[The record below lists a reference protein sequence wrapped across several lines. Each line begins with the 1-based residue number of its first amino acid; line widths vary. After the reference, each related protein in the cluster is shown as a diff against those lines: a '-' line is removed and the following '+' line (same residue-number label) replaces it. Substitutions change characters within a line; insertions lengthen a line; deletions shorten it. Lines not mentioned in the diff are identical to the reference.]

1 MYAEARGGEGTL
13 YAERSGITRTNL
25 CTRPHSD
32 SSPWACPLKVLFGV
46 AKLLAVCCLLLAVPY
61 LLPVSCALSSIC
73 SVWPIFYLL
82 AWRAVGSNLP
92 RTRHAAHELMGMTRI
107 PPPCQQPRKDSAWAR
122 AASLPGWMEVLP
134 PGRRARGS
142 RRAVGRWQHARGAQ
156 SARRTRSRAA
166 RQVVRSAGAGR
177 RAVVQAAH
185 ARGAAGALGTLRFVP
200 PFRAAFPPARPSS
213 HPPARKHAP
222 TRTAPGCYSS
232 PETPRPKQRAQRSR
246 VCCSQ
251 TTSHFSCRCC
261 GTQGGGGS
269 ERSRTGSER
278 SRTGSQRSR
287 TGRTGVGELVTEE
300 TSGACGAAPLPRYY
314 HARSC
319 LVAAASFLIQPPPT
333 HNARTNSRTLRGDGG
348 TEGRREGGKRQETC
362 LPTTRLS
369 GLHPRPL
376 PPRHLCARERH
387 SVHTCA
393 SAGARYTWCR
403 VIAGS

>member
-1 MYAEARGGEGTL
+1 ML
-13 YAERSGITRTNL
+13 SGRKSTRNNL

-46 AKLLAVCCLLLAVPY
+46 AKLLAVCCLLLVVPY

-166 RQVVRSAGAGR
+166 RQVVRWAGAGR
-177 RAVVQAAH
+177 RAAVQAAH

-200 PFRAAFPPARPSS
+200 PFRAAFPPARPS
-213 HPPARKHAP
+213 PPPRTHARTDTHSTWLLFFTGDASAQAEGAAVSCLLLPNNKPLFVPLLLHAG
-222 TRTAPGCYSS
+222 RGGQRK
-232 PETPRPKQRAQRSR
+232 EQDRQPKEQDRQD
-246 VCCSQ
+246 
-251 TTSHFSCRCC
+251 
-261 GTQGGGGS
+261 GGGRVSDGGDVW
-269 ERSRTGSER
+269 RLRCRTF
-278 SRTGSQRSR
+278 
-287 TGRTGVGELVTEE
+287 
-300 TSGACGAAPLPRYY
+300 APLLS
-314 HARSC
+314 RSQ
-319 LVAAASFLIQPPPT
+319 LSGRRSILSHTTTPDPQ
-333 HNARTNSRTLRGDGG
+333 RQDEQSDSEGGWRDGG
-348 TEGRREGGKRQETC
+348 KEGRREEAGD
-362 LPTTRLS
+362 LLAHDAPFWS
-369 GLHPRPL
+369 APA
-376 PPRHLCARERH
+376 PPASASPVCAR
-387 SVHTCA
+387 VP
-393 SAGARYTWCR
+393 
-403 VIAGS
+403 